1 MNKLSAV
8 LLSLASLAGAAHAQ
22 PYNNWV
28 SSDGTVWKNGTNEY
42 CWRNSSW
49 TPATAHPDCD
59 GAIAPKKAEVAA
71 PVINSPAT
79 PVASVAPATATP
91 AASPVVAPVA
101 AVPSK
106 LTFAASAF
114 FDTSKAVLKAEG
126 KAQLDELLAKIK
138 SVNWD
143 VLVAVGHADSRG
155 PADFN
160 QDLSVRRAE
169 AVKAYLLNKGLA
181 QQQVKTEGKG
191 SSMPVADN
199 STEAGRAKNRRV
211 EIEVVGT
218 AK

>member
-8 LLSLASLAGAAHAQ
+8 FLSLACLAGAAHAQ

-71 PVINSPAT
+71 PVASAPAAA
-79 PVASVAPATATP
+79 PVATATP
-91 AASPVVAPVA
+91 PAAAPVA
-101 AVPSK
+101 VAPAKV
-106 LTFAASAF
+106 TFAASAF
-114 FDTSKAVLKAEG
+114 FDTNKSVLKAEG
-126 KAQLDELLAKIK
+126 KAQLDDLLAKLK

-155 PADFN
+155 SAELN
-160 QDLSVRRAE
+160 QALSVRRAE
-169 AVKAYLLNKGLA
+169 AVKAYLLNKGLS
-181 QQQVKTEGKG
+181 QQQVKTDGKG

-199 STEAGRAKNRRV
+199 STESGRAKNRRV

>member
-8 LLSLASLAGAAHAQ
+8 FLSLACLAGAAHAQ

-49 TPATAHPDCD
+49 TPATAHPNCD
-59 GAIAPKKAEVAA
+59 GAIAPKKVEVGA
-71 PVINSPAT
+71 PVVSAPA
-79 PVASVAPATATP
+79 ASVAPA
-91 AASPVVAPVA
+91 APVA
-101 AVPSK
+101 AVTPPAAPVAVAPAK
-106 LTFAASAF
+106 VTFSASAF
-114 FDTSKAVLKAEG
+114 FDTNKAVLKAEG
-126 KAQLDELLAKIK
+126 KAQLDDLLAKLK

>member
-8 LLSLASLAGAAHAQ
+8 FLSLACLAGAAHAQ

-71 PVINSPAT
+71 PVVIAPAA
-79 PVASVAPATATP
+79 PVAAATP
-91 AASPVVAPVA
+91 AAAPVA
-101 AVPSK
+101 VAPAKV
-106 LTFAASAF
+106 TFAASAF
-114 FDTSKAVLKAEG
+114 FDTNKSVLKAEG
-126 KAQLDELLAKIK
+126 KVQLDDLLAKLK

-155 PADFN
+155 PAEFN

-169 AVKAYLLNKGLA
+169 AVKAYLLNKGLS
-181 QQQVKTEGKG
+181 QQQVKTDGKG